1 MTTPCSCTKPF
12 TGGDEAPLERLA
24 VIRSECPVLR
34 EVLLPDEAWPEFK
47 TWHSQLDTIG
57 FHRSMVL
64 LALERGH
71 LDRITSPIHRYLI
84 DGGSLRP
91 NVRHQY
97 LKDLRERWMHCVDPI
112 ERHRKSRIFH
122 SRLAELQCAEWLEAQ
137 GWVIEGLE
145 ALREGPDIEAAS
157 AEGAAAA
164 FEVKLIGTED
174 VDFEMI
180 LRNIAGEAAGG
191 PVSAYS
197 GINYLLFRVY
207 EAAKQ
212 LAGINSRRIAVVIVE
227 DLTWWRFELQ
237 LKNGGLTGPARSLS
251 AKIQLGRP
259 F

>member
-1 MTTPCSCTKPF
+1 
-12 TGGDEAPLERLA
+12 
-24 VIRSECPVLR
+24 
-34 EVLLPDEAWPEFK
+34 
-47 TWHSQLDTIG
+47 
-57 FHRSMVL
+57 MVL

-237 LKNGGLTGPARSLS
+237 LKNRWIDWSSPKFVGQDSAWEAFLKELQGRYPDLMSEMPSVVRGLDAVWIVRQSEGYRFRLEYEVAIRS
-251 AKIQLGRP
+251 A
-259 F
+259 